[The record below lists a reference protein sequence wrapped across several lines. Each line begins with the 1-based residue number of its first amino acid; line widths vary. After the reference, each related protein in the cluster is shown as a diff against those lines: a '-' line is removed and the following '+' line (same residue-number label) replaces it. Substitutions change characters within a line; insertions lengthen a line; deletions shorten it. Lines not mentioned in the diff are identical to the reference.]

1 MPIHPIET
9 ARRLREAYIRY
20 LKTIKPF
27 QDDYLRVEFSRALEA
42 ENMLVKGPYLEL
54 TPPFTLGKTIQQLI
68 EEQVLSARFAM
79 FCHEEGGLRPD
90 RPLYWHQEQAIR
102 KAREGRNLVITTG
115 TGSGKTESFLIPIL
129 DSLAREAAAGTLEQP
144 GVRALLLYP
153 MNALANDQM
162 DRLRGYLRKFPQITF
177 GRYVGETKHTTR
189 EALELYK
196 QLHKGKEPPQ
206 NELISRE
213 QMQAHPP
220 HILLTNYAMLEY
232 LLLHPADTALFDGET
247 GKHWRFIVLDEAHAY
262 DGAQATEIA
271 MLLRRLQDR
280 VTGGG
285 QKKLQAFAVS
295 ATLGED
301 TPQVRAQISE
311 FAHKIFNLDFNP
323 EDVIFGQREPQSGL
337 STPWGRGDPEL
348 YTALA
353 KLAEDYRQNPNT
365 ALPAALPA
373 LAPDVIDSALQHA
386 QGMEEPLPRFLY
398 EVLRGDERIHL
409 LRSALQQNPLPLDEA
424 ARRIF
429 PELPESESQTALAD
443 LVSAAI
449 LAREHKD
456 KLPLLPAR
464 YHLFARALEGA
475 FVCLNESHPAH
486 QQEGKP
492 RLFLTRQRFCEHCGS
507 RVFELAN
514 CTRCGTSYLIGDE
527 RNGYELA
534 ESEFS
539 PANPRDNRQTYLIQ
553 NSVIYDN
560 ELAARRLRYFV
571 LKPLEAAEAD
581 EDVIVENEIKGKE
594 EPDEKTEEVQL
605 CPRCGAIFEPSGF
618 QTPCGC
624 GVPLRTVARVEMD
637 KKKTLERCVSCSTY
651 TQGGLIFRFLTGQD
665 APVSVLAGTLY
676 RDVPEAKEGTDE
688 RKHPGSGRKL
698 LVFTDSRQHAAF
710 FAPYLQRAQ
719 ERQLRRRLMVESLKN
734 LSGEEP
740 LRFSDW
746 MDTLLTY
753 AKKANVF
760 PEDVSL
766 RNKRLTVATWLM
778 LEFSGLDKRLGL
790 EGVGLLYFRP
800 FRSARW
806 QPPQELL
813 AEPWNCS
820 PEEAYQVLAILLNI
834 LRRQG
839 AVTFLLEDED
849 IHLLDNEEKRNEFR
863 PRARNFYVRETG
875 ADSYFKFGVYSW
887 LPSERYNNSR
897 RDYLARLLAKK
908 KGEKTPSAET
918 IQQAGQLL
926 SALWKYLLSEMGGN
940 WLKAETKERVGTVY
954 RLRHELWEVIPTLN
968 DLSPWWV
975 CDTCRNLSAFAVDGV
990 CPTYGCRGTLQPL
1003 AQNEHI
1009 IRDNLYRY
1017 EYQNEAPLVLKA
1029 EEHTAQWTSAK
1040 AAKIQKQFIDGE
1052 INVLSCS
1059 TTFEMGVDVGD
1070 LNAVVLRNVP
1080 PSAAN
1085 YIQRAGRAGR
1095 RSDSVAMVVTFAQ
1108 RRQHDLTFYAEPER
1122 MIAGKVRPP
1131 IVSLKNEKIIRRH
1144 LHSVAFAAFLRWV
1157 KETRGWEYYKT
1168 GDFFAPEDPARDGVK
1183 LFKDY
1188 LNTHPQDVQA
1198 AIKRIIPTDDPELP
1212 RRLGLED
1219 WKWLAYLIDPENGVF
1234 ENAARAL
1241 IGELDEF
1248 KRLEQQEKAKERPN
1262 YDLTKQYQKVQ
1273 DTIRSRDLLGYLGSK
1288 NVLPKYGFPT
1298 DVVPLQTDHLH
1309 IEDADNIELERD
1321 LKQAIS
1327 EFAPGGQVVAAGKI
1341 WYSRGIKR
1349 LPGRV
1354 PVPYRYAICK
1364 HCNRINIL
1372 PGEQPIAHCICGQPI
1387 QGSKNSGIYLVPEH
1401 GFIADAQTDVPG
1413 ENPPERIYASRVY
1426 LANYITSSTNQPAF
1440 DPRKIEPDPEFTAGV
1455 QVLKGYTRNA
1465 YLGLVNNGYGLGF
1478 RVCSICGWADV
1489 IENRDGKF
1497 VKPPKEHINPLTQE
1511 KCTGFMSPYHLGH
1524 HFMTDVLQ
1532 IRFSI
1537 PIADEREIYSLLYAI
1552 LNGASDALEIPRNDV
1567 DGLIFFQDGQPSFL
1581 LYDTTPGGSGYV
1593 EMIHN
1598 HLREAMEA
1606 AYKRVSECEG
1616 CAPDTSCYSCLR
1628 GYNNQFVH
1636 DLLVRSLAAKILQ
1649 RLLVKS

>member
-1 MPIHPIET
+1 MPIHPIQT

-27 QDDYLRVEFSRALEA
+27 QDDRLREEFSRALEA

-54 TPPFTLGKTIQQLI
+54 TLPFKPGKTIRELM
-68 EEQVLSARFAM
+68 EEQVLSARFAA

-115 TGSGKTESFLIPIL
+115 TGSGKTEAFLIPIL
-129 DSLAREAAAGTLEQP
+129 DSLAREAEAGTLEQS

-162 DRLRGYLRKFPQITF
+162 ERLRGYLKKFPQITF
-177 GRYVGETKHTTR
+177 GRYVGETKK
-189 EALELYK
+189 EYDKALEFYK
-196 QLHKGKEPPQ
+196 QINQGKEPPP

-232 LLLHPADTALFDGET
+232 LLLRPADTDLFDGEK
-247 GKHWRFIVLDEAHAY
+247 GKHWRFLVLDEAHAY

-337 STPWGRGDPEL
+337 SAPWGRGAPEL
-348 YTALA
+348 YARLAALA
-353 KLAEDYRQNPNT
+353 DDYRQNPNV
-365 ALPAALPA
+365 ALPDTLPGV
-373 LAPDVIDSALQHA
+373 APELMASALHNA
-386 QGMEEPLPRFLY
+386 QGAEEPLPRFLY
-398 EVLRGDERIHL
+398 ELLRGDERIHL
-409 LRSALQQNPLPLDEA
+409 LRNLLQQNPLLLDAA
-424 ARRIF
+424 ARRVF
-429 PELPESESQTALAD
+429 PELPESESLPALAD
-443 LVSAAI
+443 LISAAI
-449 LAREHKD
+449 LARERKD

-486 QQEGKP
+486 RQEGKP
-492 RLFLTRQRFCEHCGS
+492 RLFLTRQKFCEHCGS

-527 RNGYELA
+527 REGYELP

-539 PANPRDNRQTYLIQ
+539 PANPRDDDRTYLIQ

-560 ELAARRLRYFV
+560 ELEARRLRYFV
-571 LKPLEAAEAD
+571 LKPLEASEAD
-581 EDVIVENEIKGKE
+581 EDALVEGEMEAGE

-605 CPRCGAIFEPSGF
+605 CPRCGAIFERGDPG
-618 QTPCGC
+618 CGC
-624 GVPLRTVARVEMD
+624 GVPLRAVARVEMG

-651 TQGGLIFRFLTGQD
+651 TQGGVIFRFLTGQD

-676 RDVPEAKEGTDE
+676 RDVPEAKKGTAE
-688 RKHPGSGRKL
+688 REHPGGGRKL
-698 LVFTDSRQHAAF
+698 LVFTDNRQRAAF

-734 LSGEEP
+734 LSDEEP

-746 MDTLLTY
+746 MGILLTY
-753 AKKANVF
+753 TKKANIF

-766 RNKRLTVATWLM
+766 RKKRLTVATWLM

-813 AEPWNCS
+813 AAPWNCS
-820 PEEAYQVLAILLNI
+820 PEEAYQVLAILLNT

-849 IHLLDNEEKRNEFR
+849 IHLLDDEEKRNEFR

-875 ADSYFKFGVYSW
+875 ADNYFKFGVYSW

-918 IQQAGQLL
+918 IRQAGQLL
-926 SALWKYLLSEMGGN
+926 SALWKYLLSDTGGN
-940 WLKAETKERVGTVY
+940 WFEGETKERVGTVY
-954 RLRHELWEVIPTLN
+954 RLRHDRWEVIPTLD

-975 CDTCRNLSAFAVDGV
+975 CDTCQNLSAFSVDGV
-990 CPTYGCRGTLQPL
+990 CPTYGCGGTLQPL
-1003 AQNEHI
+1003 AQHEHV

-1017 EYQNEAPLVLKA
+1017 QYQNEAPLVLKA
-1029 EEHTAQWTSAK
+1029 MEHTAQWTSTK
-1040 AAKIQKQFIDGE
+1040 AAEIQKQFIVGE
-1052 INVLSCS
+1052 VNVLSCS
-1059 TTFEMGVDVGD
+1059 TTFELGVDVGD
-1070 LNAVVLRNVP
+1070 LNAVLLRNVP

-1122 MIAGKVRPP
+1122 MIAGKIRPP
-1131 IVSLKNEKIIRRH
+1131 LVPLKNDKIIRRH

-1157 KETRGWEYYKT
+1157 KNRGWEYDKT
-1168 GDFFAPEDPARDGVK
+1168 GDFFAPEDPARNGVN
-1183 LFKDY
+1183 LFKAY
-1188 LNTHPQDVQA
+1188 LSTRPPELQA
-1198 AIKRIIPTDDPELP
+1198 ALKRITPTDDPELP
-1212 RRLGLED
+1212 QRLGLED
-1219 WKWLAYLIDPENGVF
+1219 WGWLAYLIDPEDGVF
-1234 ENAARAL
+1234 ENAARTL

-1248 KRLEQQEKAKERPN
+1248 LRLEQEEKNKKRSNGRLIEE
-1262 YDLTKQYQKVQ
+1262 YQKVQ
-1273 DTIRSRDLLGYLGSK
+1273 DTIRGRDLLGYLGSK

-1309 IEDADNIELERD
+1309 IPDADKIELDRD

-1349 LPGRV
+1349 LPGRA
-1354 PVPYRYAICK
+1354 PVPYSYAICK
-1364 HCNRINIL
+1364 DCKRINIR
-1372 PGEQPIAHCICGQPI
+1372 PGTDPITHCICGKPL
-1387 QGSKNSGIYLVPEH
+1387 QGSKRGTYIVPEY
-1401 GFIADAQTDVPG
+1401 GFIAEAKTDVPG

-1426 LANYITSSTNQPAF
+1426 LANYITSSANQPAF
-1440 DPRKIEPDPEFTAGV
+1440 DPRRVEPDPEFTAGV

-1478 RVCSICGWADV
+1478 HVCSVCGWADV
-1489 IENRDGKF
+1489 IEYMNGKP
-1497 VKPPKEHINPLTQE
+1497 VKPPREHINPLTQE
-1511 KCTGFMSPYHLGH
+1511 KCTGSMSPYHLGH

-1532 IRFSI
+1532 LRFSMSI
-1537 PIADEREIYSLLYAI
+1537 SGESKIYSLLYAI

-1567 DGLIFFQDGQPSFL
+1567 DGLIFYQDGQPSFL
-1581 LYDTTPGGSGYV
+1581 LYDTTPGGSGHV

-1598 HLREAMEA
+1598 HLRPALEA

-1616 CAPDTSCYSCLR
+1616 CAQETSCYSCLR
-1628 GYNNQFVH
+1628 DYNNQFAH
-1636 DLLVRSLAAKILQ
+1636 DKLVRGEAALILS
-1649 RLLVKS
+1649 RVLGK

>member
-1 MPIHPIET
+1 MPIHPVET

-27 QDDYLRVEFSRALEA
+27 QDDALREEFSRALEA

-54 TPPFTLGKTIQQLI
+54 TPPFTPGKTIQQLMA
-68 EEQVLSARFAM
+68 EQVLSARFAA
-79 FCHEEGGLRPD
+79 FCHEEDGLRPD

-162 DRLRGYLRKFPQITF
+162 DRLRGYLKKFPQITF
-177 GRYVGETKHTTR
+177 GRYVGETKDTYNK
-189 EALELYK
+189 ALDFYK
-196 QLHKGKEPPQ
+196 QINQGNEPQP

-213 QMQAHPP
+213 QMQARPP

-232 LLLHPADTALFDGET
+232 LLLRPADTALFDGET
-247 GKHWRFIVLDEAHAY
+247 GKHWRFLVLDEAHAY

-311 FAHKIFNLDFNP
+311 FAHKIFNLDFKP

-337 STPWGRGDPEL
+337 SEPWGRGAPEL
-348 YTALA
+348 YARLA
-353 KLAEDYRQNPNT
+353 ALAEDYRQNPNT
-365 ALPAALPA
+365 ALPAALPEAAPA
-373 LAPDVIDSALQHA
+373 LITSALHHA
-386 QGMEEPLPRFLY
+386 QGAEEPLPRFLY
-398 EVLRGDERIHL
+398 ELLCGDERIHL
-409 LRSALQQNPLPLDEA
+409 LRDLLQQNPLPLDAA
-424 ARRIF
+424 ARRVF
-429 PELPESESQTALAD
+429 PELSQNDAMSALAD

-449 LAREHKD
+449 LARERKD

-475 FVCLNESHPAH
+475 FVCLNESHSAH
-486 QQEGKP
+486 QREGKP
-492 RLFLTRQRFCEHCGS
+492 RLFLTRQKFCEHCGS

-527 RNGYELA
+527 RDGYELP
-534 ESEFS
+534 ENEFS
-539 PANPRDNRQTYLIQ
+539 PANPRDDRQTYLIQ

-560 ELAARRLRYFV
+560 ELEARRLRYFV
-571 LKPLEAAEAD
+571 LKPLEAADAD
-581 EDVIVENEIKGKE
+581 EDALVEGEMKAGE
-594 EPDEKTEEVQL
+594 EPDEKTEEAQL
-605 CPRCGAIFEPSGF
+605 CPRCGAIFEPGDARCS
-618 QTPCGC
+618 CN
-624 GVPLRTVARVEMD
+624 VPLRAVARVEMG

-651 TQGGLIFRFLTGQD
+651 TQGGVIFRFLTGQD

-676 RDVPEAKEGTDE
+676 RDVPEAKEGTAE
-688 RKHPGSGRKL
+688 RKHPGGGRKL
-698 LVFTDSRQHAAF
+698 LVFTDNRQRAAF

-734 LSGEEP
+734 LSDEEP

-746 MDTLLTY
+746 MHILLTY

-760 PEDVSL
+760 PEDDSL
-766 RNKRLTVATWLM
+766 RKKRLTVATWLM

-800 FRSARW
+800 FRLASW

-813 AEPWNCS
+813 VAPWNCS
-820 PEEAYQVLAILLNI
+820 PEEAYQVLSILLNT

-849 IHLLDNEEKRNEFR
+849 IHLLDDEEKRNEFR

-875 ADSYFKFGVYSW
+875 AGSYSKFGVYSW
-887 LPSERYNNSR
+887 MPSERYNNSR

-908 KGEKTPSAET
+908 KGEKTPSEET

-926 SALWKYLLSEMGGN
+926 SLLWKYLLSDMGGN
-940 WLKAETKERVGTVY
+940 WFEAETKEWVGTVY
-954 RLRHELWEVIPTLN
+954 RLRHDLWEVIPTFD

-975 CDTCRNLSAFAVDGV
+975 CDTCQNLSAFAVNGV
-990 CPTYGCRGTLQPL
+990 CPTYGCGGTLQPL
-1003 AQNEHI
+1003 AQREHVV
-1009 IRDNLYRY
+1009 RDNLYRY
-1017 EYQNEAPLVLKA
+1017 QYQKEAPLVLKA
-1029 EEHTAQWTSAK
+1029 MEHTAQWTTTK
-1040 AAKIQKQFIDGE
+1040 AAEIQRQFIVGE
-1052 INVLSCS
+1052 VNALSCS

-1070 LNAVVLRNVP
+1070 LNAVLLRNVP

-1122 MIAGKVRPP
+1122 MIAGKIRPP
-1131 IVSLKNEKIIRRH
+1131 LVPLKNDKIIRRH

-1157 KETRGWEYYKT
+1157 KETRGWEYRNT
-1168 GDFFAPEDPARDGVK
+1168 GDFFAPEDPARNGVD
-1183 LFKDY
+1183 LFKAY
-1188 LNTHPQDVQA
+1188 LSARPPEVQA
-1198 AIKRIIPTDDPELP
+1198 ALKRITPTDDPELP
-1212 RRLGLED
+1212 QRLGLED
-1219 WKWLAYLIDPENGVF
+1219 WKWLDYLIDKEDAVF
-1234 ENAARAL
+1234 DNAAT
-1241 IGELDEF
+1241 I
-1248 KRLEQQEKAKERPN
+1248 
-1262 YDLTKQYQKVQ
+1262 LTKELEEFRNIEDAASRAREHQLADRAKAIQG
-1273 DTIRSRDLLGYLGSK
+1273 TIRKRDLIGYLGSK

-1309 IEDADNIELERD
+1309 IPDADNIELDRD

-1349 LPGRV
+1349 LPGRA

-1372 PGEQPIAHCICGQPI
+1372 PGDQPIAHCICGQPI

-1426 LANYITSSTNQPAF
+1426 LANYITSSANQPTF
-1440 DPRKIEPDPEFTAGV
+1440 DPRKITPDPEFTAGV

-1465 YLGLVNNGYGLGF
+1465 YLGLVNNGYGHGF
-1478 RVCSICGWADV
+1478 RVCSTCGWADV
-1489 IENRDGKF
+1489 IEST
-1497 VKPPKEHINPLTQE
+1497 KPPKDHTNPLTQE
-1511 KCTGFMSPYHLGH
+1511 KCTGSMSPYHLGY

-1532 IRFSI
+1532 LRFSMSI
-1537 PIADEREIYSLLYAI
+1537 LDESAIYSLLYAI
-1552 LNGASDALEIPRNDV
+1552 LNGASDALEIPRSDV
-1567 DGLIFFQDGQPSFL
+1567 DGLIFYQDGQPSFL
-1581 LYDTTPGGSGYV
+1581 LYDTTPGGSGHV

-1598 HLREAMEA
+1598 HLRLALEA
-1606 AYKRVSECEG
+1606 AHKRVSQCEG

-1628 GYNNQFVH
+1628 GYNNQKWH
-1636 DLLVRSLAAKILQ
+1636 DVLVRGTAACLLASVLG
-1649 RLLVKS
+1649 R